1 MLCTVATLKNS
12 PQFLLPLLFALI
24 SCQPAAFGGEKK
36 VVIAHRGAPG
46 YLPEHTLESKA
57 MAYAMGADYLEQ
69 DVVLTKDNRLII
81 LHDVHL
87 DTVTNVAQLFPKR
100 ARKDGR
106 YYAID
111 FTLAE
116 IKSLQVTERIDLKN
130 NTAVYPGRFPI
141 RSGKFEISTLKE
153 ELELIHGLN
162 KSTGRNVG
170 IYVEIKS
177 PAWHRKEGKDISRA
191 TLEIL
196 YSYGYRDKDDNAYIQ
211 CFNAAELKRLRYEL
225 KTKLKLVQLIGEND
239 WNEAPTD
246 YEPMKT
252 LKGMGEIAK
261 YADGIGPWIFQIVK
275 GLDKQG
281 KLIVTSMVKDAH
293 ANGLKVHPYTFRAD
307 SLPAYVSSLEELL
320 RIFYF
325 GIGVDGGF
333 TDFPDRVVKFLR
345 EADYRRTQGKK

>member
-1 MLCTVATLKNS
+1 MEKSVL
-12 PQFLLPLLFALI
+12 FLLPLLFVLI
-24 SCQPAAFGGEKK
+24 SCQTVAFGAEKK

-69 DVVLTKDNRLII
+69 DVVLTKDNESIV

-116 IKSLQVTERIDLKN
+116 IKSLRVTERINLKN
-130 NTAVYPGRFPI
+130 NTTVYPGRFPAW
-141 RSGKFEISTLKE
+141 SAKFEIPTLKE
-153 ELELIHGLN
+153 EVELIQGLN

-191 TLEIL
+191 VLEIL
-196 YSYGYRDKDDNAYIQ
+196 YIYGYRDRNDNAYVE
-211 CFNAAELKRLRYEL
+211 CFDPAELKRLRYEL

-252 LKGMGEIAK
+252 LKGMREIAK
-261 YADGIGPWIFQIVK
+261 YADGIGPWMFQIVK
-275 GLDKQG
+275 GLGEQG

-325 GIGVDGGF
+325 DIRVDGVF
-333 TDFPDRVVKFLR
+333 TDFPDRAVKFLT
-345 EADYRRTQGKK
+345 ESEYRRRRGK

>member
-1 MLCTVATLKNS
+1 MKKSAH
-12 PQFLLPLLFALI
+12 FLLPLLFVLI
-24 SCQPAAFGGEKK
+24 SCQAVAFGAEKK

-69 DVVLTKDNRLII
+69 DVVLTKDNESIV

-116 IKSLQVTERIDLKN
+116 IKSLRVTERINLKN
-130 NTAVYPGRFPI
+130 NTVVYPGRFPAW
-141 RSGKFEISTLKE
+141 SAKFEISTLKE
-153 ELELIHGLN
+153 EVELIQGLN

-191 TLEIL
+191 VLEIL
-196 YSYGYRDKDDNAYIQ
+196 YIYGYRDRNDNAYVE
-211 CFNAAELKRLRYEL
+211 CFDPAELKRLRYEL
-225 KTKLKLVQLIGEND
+225 KTKLKLVQLIGENH
-239 WNEAPTD
+239 WNAATTD

-252 LKGMGEIAK
+252 LKGMREIAK
-261 YADGIGPWIFQIVK
+261 YADGIGPWMFQIVK
-275 GLDKQG
+275 GLGEQG

-325 GIGVDGGF
+325 DIRVDGVF
-333 TDFPDRVVKFLR
+333 TDFPDRAVKFLT
-345 EADYRRTQGKK
+345 EPEYRRRRGK